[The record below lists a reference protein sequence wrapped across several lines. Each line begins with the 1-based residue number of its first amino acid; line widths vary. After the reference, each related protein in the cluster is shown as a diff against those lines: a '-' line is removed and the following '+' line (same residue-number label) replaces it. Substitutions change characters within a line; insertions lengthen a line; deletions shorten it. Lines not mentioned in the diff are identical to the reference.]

1 MNRTLLTEQ
10 HKAKFMTVVRE
21 GVVSH
26 QCVKSWEVKR
36 VLQSSSECL
45 S

>member
-1 MNRTLLTEQ
+1 MNRTLLTVQ
-10 HKAKFMTVVRE
+10 HRAKFMSVFRE

-36 VLQSSSECL
+36 V
-45 S
+45 